1 MAGPPAQT
9 LRRRTHLLISLI
21 VYGRNDQHGYNSH
34 RRVALSLNAMAEV
47 LTDPDDEIL
56 FVDYAS
62 PFGMPSLP
70 EAIEDTLTDRVL
82 ERLRVFRVSP
92 ELHAA
97 AVGDRSRLPISE
109 PHARNTA
116 IRRAAPGNWIL
127 STNTDMI
134 FVPRAGRSLSEL
146 VTDLEGDAY
155 CLPRFEIPEWLW
167 ESVPRTAPGEM
178 IRLLDEWGEGIGLN
192 EVTLGHDWILYDAPG
207 DFQLLRRPLIEEIQA
222 FDEEMIHGWHV
233 DSNLWRRVH
242 NRIGDIGTLYPDIAG
257 YHTNHNRTLTRLMN
271 AQPTGND
278 LGRFVYGVRHS
289 DLPAQADTWGFAG
302 EDIPEIRLT
311 RLDPWSRLRA
321 AAARGGGQAGPLIT
335 SDTREQMS
343 VLGYDAR
350 HVLPFALDPVIGQW
364 PRPSVGYVGL
374 NESTREMLGRA
385 CTELGCPGPLLD
397 DDDAACNADVVVIDL
412 GLDASAGP
420 SGADHLDHPTIEGF
434 VLRLEQ
440 TVRLLR
446 ERSPEPKIL
455 IINGISGVWEKWAHR
470 TFNLSYGTFHTRVQ
484 PAELRADGPEDA
496 SARDALLTL
505 VFLGRIPD
513 PPLVTPGVAPGYVLN
528 PVQREGIGGLGTGW
542 ESIDEDGVLVSGDE
556 TARVHFRTSTD
567 SGESTHA
574 VLELTSWTGTE
585 DTHPTNIHATATLDG
600 EVLLDENMRQVER
613 QLSFHT
619 EARLGARHDHTLD
632 FEIRPESGSSY
643 RPRISGGSDPWFR
656 FETLVLAEPGD
667 PTQEDVIDG
676 VLATAART
684 PGERL
689 LEGWWA
695 RSDADGVWSMTEGGV
710 LRLPAALAH
719 GEVGLELLGHP
730 DRAGQAVDIT
740 ATGACSVTTRIDDV
754 PIDRPRLCF
763 VDLPNPDT
771 DGCARLSIQ
780 AVDAPADQGELVQVR
795 AVVDVLPE
803 HGIGD
808 ELSITR
814 GSADLVCLRDGWHWA
829 EDTGVWMAAEE
840 AMFRMR
846 ARRELPADTKIYL
859 DLHAFDPKQQALTAR
874 IDGERVRLHRSRQHG
889 HYVKL
894 PHGAPDDAV
903 ISFTIGVSRMMS
915 PLQIG
920 APKDERELGAC
931 LKAIGVGKPAKGQSG
946 PS

>member
-1 MAGPPAQT
+1 M
-9 LRRRTHLLISLI
+9 ISLI

-47 LTDPDDEIL
+47 LTAPGDEIL
-56 FVDYAS
+56 FVDYAT

-70 EAIEDTLTDRVL
+70 EAIEDTLTDRAL
-82 ERLRVFRVSP
+82 ERMRVFRVSP
-92 ELHAA
+92 EIHAA

-134 FVPRAGRSLSEL
+134 FVPKAGRSLSEL
-146 VTDLEGDAY
+146 VADLEGDAY

-178 IRLLDEWGEGIGLN
+178 IRLLDEWGEGIGLD

-207 DFQLLRRPLIEEIQA
+207 DFQLLRRALIEEIQA

-289 DLPAQADTWGFAG
+289 DLPAQADSWGFAG

-311 RLDPWSRLRA
+311 RMDPPARLRA

-350 HVLPFALDPVIGQW
+350 HVLPFALDPAIGQW

-374 NESTREMLGRA
+374 NESTREMLARA
-385 CTELGCPGPLLD
+385 CTELGCPGRLLH
-397 DDDAACNADVVVIDL
+397 DDDAARNADVVVIDL
-412 GLDASAGP
+412 GVDASAGP
-420 SGADHLDHPTIEGF
+420 VAVDYAAADDL
-434 VLRLEQ
+434 VARVEQ
-440 TVRLLR
+440 AVRLLR

-455 IINGISGVWEKWAHR
+455 VINAISGVWEAWAR
-470 TFNLSYGTFHTRVQ
+470 RVFNLSYGTFHTRIQ
-484 PAELRADGPEDA
+484 PAELRANSSEDIA
-496 SARDALLTL
+496 ATDALLKL
-505 VFLGRIPD
+505 YFFGRVHD
-513 PPLVTPGVAPGYVLN
+513 PPLVTPGMAPGHVLH
-528 PVQREGIGGLGTGW
+528 VAKRKGIGGLGAGW
-542 ESIDEDGVLVSGDE
+542 ESLDEDGVLVASDE
-556 TARVHFRTSTD
+556 TARVHFRTASD
-567 SGESTHA
+567 SEVLAHA
-574 VLELTSWTGTE
+574 VLELTSWSGTAG
-585 DTHPTNIHATATLDG
+585 THPTDIHATATLDG
-600 EVLLDENMRQVER
+600 DVLFEEQMRQIER

-619 EARLGARHDHTLD
+619 PARLGATHNHALD
-632 FEIRPESGSSY
+632 FDIRPVDGSPY

-656 FETLVLAEPGD
+656 FEALVLMQPGD
-667 PTQEDVIDG
+667 PTPDDMNAG
-676 VLATAART
+676 ALAMGEGT

-695 RSDADGVWSMTEGGV
+695 RSDVDGVWAVDHGGV
-710 LRLPAALAH
+710 LRLPAAIARDQ
-719 GEVGLELLGHP
+719 VGLELLGHP
-730 DRAGQAVDIT
+730 ARTGQAVDVA
-740 ATGACSVTTRIDDV
+740 ATGAGSITTRIDDV
-754 PIDRPRLCF
+754 PADRPRLCF
-763 VDLPNPDT
+763 VNLPEPGA
-771 DGCARLSIQ
+771 DGCVRLSIR
-780 AVDAPADQGELVQVR
+780 AVDPPTGQGELVQVR
-795 AVVDVLPE
+795 SVVDVLPA
-803 HGIGD
+803 HGMGEVLAIA
-808 ELSITR
+808 R

-829 EDTGVWMAAEE
+829 EDTRVWMAAEQ
-840 AMFRMR
+840 ATFRMR
-846 ARRELPADTKIYL
+846 ARGGLPAGTKVYL
-859 DLHAFDPKQQALTAR
+859 DLHAFDPKQQAVTAR
-874 IDGERVRLHRSRQHG
+874 VDGEGVRLRRSRRHG
-889 HYVKL
+889 HYVEL
-894 PHGAPDDAV
+894 PNGVADDAV
-903 ISFTIGVSRMMS
+903 ISFTIGVNHMMS
-915 PLQIG
+915 PFQTG
-920 APKDERELGAC
+920 ALEDERELGAC
-931 LKAIGVGKPAKGQSG
+931 LLAIGVGTPAKGQSG